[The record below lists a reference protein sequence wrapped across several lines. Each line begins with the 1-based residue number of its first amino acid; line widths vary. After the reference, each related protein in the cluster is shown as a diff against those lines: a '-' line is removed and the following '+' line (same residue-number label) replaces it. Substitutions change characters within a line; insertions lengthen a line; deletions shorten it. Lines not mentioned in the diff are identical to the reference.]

1 MINLKKIP
9 PRQYNLFAIKM
20 PNVKDNE
27 KILKHLG
34 KAKII
39 YKGKIADLSTQA
51 KKKSQKNT
59 GLNICIEYYTLLNY
73 YLIFLKKVLVY
84 FF

>member
-9 PRQYNLFAIKM
+9 PRQYNLFAIKL
-20 PNVKDNE
+20 PNVKDSE

-39 YKGKIADLSTQA
+39 YKGKLADLSTQA
-51 KKKSQKNT
+51 KKKESKEPD
-59 GLNICIEYYTLLNY
+59 LNIWQFYC
-73 YLIFLKKVLVY
+73 K
-84 FF
+84 

>member
-9 PRQYNLFAIKM
+9 PRQYNLFAIKL
-20 PNVKDNE
+20 PNVKDSE

-51 KKKSQKNT
+51 KKRVKRTQAST
-59 GLNICIEYYTLLNY
+59 FALNIIPC
-73 YLIFLKKVLVY
+73 LITI
-84 FF
+84 